1 MIVRNKKHTL
11 QMLFTWR
18 GSVLKKIYPR
28 LIILFV
34 FSLAVYFFHDYFPNV
49 FIPLN
54 IAAFTLLGISLAIFL
69 GFCNSAA
76 YDRYWEGRKL
86 WGSLMIHSRSL
97 TYQILN
103 YIEEKDGFTKEEKKE
118 AVNMI
123 IAFCYALKNQ
133 LRKEEDSSK
142 LKKYLSP
149 EVYNRIQANRF
160 IPSAI
165 LNELTHWIHMQHKAG
180 RIDSITQARIDQN
193 INELSSILAGCERIV
208 HTGIPF
214 AYFVLLDRT
223 VYIYCFILPFG
234 LIETINW
241 AMPLFV
247 TFVGYSFIALDA
259 IVSEIAEPFGTEEND
274 LALTQIC
281 QNIEHSLAEISDLP
295 LPDLS
300 SPNDKFVIQ

>member
-1 MIVRNKKHTL
+1 
-11 QMLFTWR
+11 MLFTWR

-28 LIILFV
+28 LILLFA
-34 FSLAVYFFHDYFPNV
+34 FSSGVYFFHDYYPDV

-69 GFCNSAA
+69 GFCNTAA

-97 TYQILN
+97 TFQILN
-103 YIEEKDGFTKEEKKE
+103 YVSVDSGFTKEDKKQ
-118 AVNMI
+118 AVNLI

-133 LRKEEDSSK
+133 LRNQSSDK
-142 LKKYLSP
+142 DLKKYVSK
-149 EVYNRIQANRF
+149 EVYQRVKDKRF
-160 IPSAI
+160 IASAL
-165 LNELTHWIHMQHKAG
+165 LNELTSWVSEQQKAG
-180 RIDSITQARIDQN
+180 RIDTITQARIDQN

-241 AMPLFV
+241 AMPFFV

-259 IVSEIAEPFGTEEND
+259 IVAEIAEPFGTEEND

-281 QNIEHSLAEISDLP
+281 QNIEHALAELADLP
-295 LPDLS
+295 LPEIS
-300 SPNDKFVIQ
+300 VPNDKFVIQ

>member
-28 LIILFV
+28 LIILFA
-34 FSLAVYFFHDYFPNV
+34 FSLAVYFFHYYYPSI

-86 WGSLMIHSRSL
+86 WGSLMIHSRGL
-97 TYQILN
+97 TYQIIN
-103 YIEEKDGFTKEEKKE
+103 FVEEGDDFSKKDKDEGI
-118 AVNMI
+118 NMI
-123 IAFCYALKNQ
+123 IAFTYALKSQ
-133 LRKEEDSSK
+133 LRKEDSSK
-142 LKKYLSP
+142 IKSYLSLG
-149 EVYNRIQANRF
+149 VYNRVKSKRF
-160 IPSAI
+160 IPAAI
-165 LNELTHWIHMQHKAG
+165 LQELTHWVALQRKAG
-180 RIDSITQARIDQN
+180 RIDTITQARMDQY
-193 INELSSILAGCERIV
+193 INEIGNVLGGCERIV

-241 AMPLFV
+241 AMPFFV

-259 IVSEIAEPFGTEEND
+259 IVAEIAEPFGTEEND

-281 QNIEHSLAEISDLP
+281 QNIEHSVAEIADLP
-295 LPDLS
+295 LPEID
-300 SPNDKFVIQ
+300 SPNGKFVIH

>member
-28 LIILFV
+28 LIILFA
-34 FSLAVYFFHDYFPNV
+34 FSLAVYLFHYYYPSI

-86 WGSLMIHSRSL
+86 WGSLVVHSRGL
-97 TYQILN
+97 TYQIIN
-103 YIEEKDGFTKEEKKE
+103 FVEEGEGFSKKNIDE
-118 AVNMI
+118 GVNMI
-123 IAFCYALKNQ
+123 IAFTYALKSQ
-133 LRKEEDSSK
+133 LRKEDSSK
-142 LKKYLSP
+142 IKDYLHP
-149 EVYNRIQANRF
+149 EVYNRVKSKRF
-160 IPSAI
+160 IPAAI
-165 LNELTHWIHMQHKAG
+165 LQELTNWVSKQRKAG
-180 RIDSITQARIDQN
+180 RIDTITQARIDQY
-193 INELSSILAGCERIV
+193 INEMGTVLGGCERIV

-241 AMPLFV
+241 AMPFFV

-259 IVSEIAEPFGTEEND
+259 IVAEIAEPFGTEEND

-281 QNIEHSLAEISDLP
+281 QNIEHSVAEIADLP
-295 LPDLS
+295 LPEID
-300 SPNDKFVIQ
+300 SPNGKFVIH

>member
-1 MIVRNKKHTL
+1 
-11 QMLFTWR
+11 MLFTWR

-28 LIILFV
+28 LILLFLFSWLV
-34 FSLAVYFFHDYFPNV
+34 FLFHYFFPT
-49 FIPLN
+49 IIMPLN

-97 TYQILN
+97 SFQFLH
-103 YIEEKDGFTKEEKKE
+103 YIEEGVGFSKADKQ
-118 AVNMI
+118 VGINLI
-123 IAFCYALKNQ
+123 IAYAYALKKQ
-133 LRKEEDSSK
+133 LRNEADFED
-142 LKKYLSP
+142 LKRLVAP
-149 EVYNRIQANRF
+149 EVLKRIEKKRF
-160 IPSAI
+160 VPAAL
-165 LNELTHWIHMQHKAG
+165 LNEITHWIHIQKQAG
-180 RIDSITQARIDQN
+180 RIDSITQARMDQN
-193 INELSSILAGCERIV
+193 VNELSLVLGGCERIV

-241 AMPLFV
+241 AMPFFV

-259 IVSEIAEPFGTEEND
+259 IVAEIAEPFGTEEND

-281 QNIEHSLAEISDLP
+281 QNIEHSLAEIGDLP
-295 LPDLS
+295 LPEIDR
-300 SPNDKFVIQ
+300 PDTKFVIH

>member
-28 LIILFV
+28 LIILFA
-34 FSLAVYFFHDYFPNV
+34 FSLAVYFLHDYYPKI

-86 WGSLMIHSRSL
+86 WGSLVVHSRGL
-97 TYQILN
+97 TFQMIN
-103 YIEEKDGFTKEEKKE
+103 YVEEGAGFTKEDKNEGI
-118 AVNMI
+118 NMI
-123 IAFCYALKNQ
+123 IAFTYALKNQ
-133 LRKEEDSSK
+133 LRKDDSSGI
-142 LKKYLSP
+142 KKYLHP
-149 EVYNRIQANRF
+149 EVYERIKSKRF
-160 IPSAI
+160 IPAAI
-165 LNELTHWIHMQHKAG
+165 LQELTHWVALQRKAG
-180 RIDSITQARIDQN
+180 RIDTITQARMDQY
-193 INELSSILAGCERIV
+193 INEMGTVLGGCERIV

-281 QNIEHSLAEISDLP
+281 QNIEHSLAEIAELP
-295 LPDLS
+295 LPEIAK
-300 SPNDKFVIQ
+300 PNNKFVIH